1 MTSSSRPLAGRILG
15 GPQLASLVESGW
27 GLEDLGGSLPP
38 DDGAMDDG
46 DEGATPA
53 ERDDAHAAA
62 QAQQAQQS
70 ARLAAQ
76 REQMEREAIAA
87 DAYARGFEEGRLTG
101 EMAEGVRLRTAVQA
115 TEEALREFHDGELRW
130 HGAIEE
136 NLCALA
142 VAIARHVVGREV
154 QQDPGLIQDLVRRS
168 LTEFPIDQQLT
179 IRVNPQ
185 DLATITG
192 RSVAGGEGPVS
203 ANRDLRWVA
212 DPRIAPG
219 GCIIEGRD
227 RIVDG
232 RVDTALERIWRR
244 LTYANA

>member
-1 MTSSSRPLAGRILG
+1 MTSSSRPVAGRILG
-15 GPQLASLVESGW
+15 APQLASLVESGW
-27 GLEDLGGSLPP
+27 GLEDLGASLPP
-38 DDGAMDDG
+38 ADAVMDDM
-46 DEGATPA
+46 DDDAMLA
-53 ERDDAHAAA
+53 DRDDAYAAA
-62 QAQQAQQS
+62 QALQA
-70 ARLAAQ
+70 ARLEAQ
-76 REQMEREAIAA
+76 REQMERERLAA

-115 TEEALREFHDGELRW
+115 TEEALREFHEGERRW

-154 QQDPGLIQDLVRRS
+154 QQEPGLIQDLVRRS

-219 GCIIEGRD
+219 GCVVEGRD

-244 LTYANA
+244 LTYSNA

>member
-1 MTSSSRPLAGRILG
+1 MTSSSRPAAGRILG
-15 GPQLASLVESGW
+15 GPQLASLIESGW
-27 GLEDLGGSLPP
+27 GLEELGASLPP
-38 DDGAMDDG
+38 VDDAMDDL
-46 DEGATPA
+46 DDDAMLA
-53 ERDDAHAAA
+53 DRDDAYAAA
-62 QAQQAQQS
+62 QEQQV
-70 ARLAAQ
+70 ARQAAQ
-76 REQMEREAIAA
+76 REQMERERIAA

-101 EMAEGVRLRTAVQA
+101 EMAEGARLRTAVQA
-115 TEEALREFHDGELRW
+115 TEEALRAFHEGELRW

-154 QQDPGLIQDLVRRS
+154 QQEPALIQDLVRRS

-179 IRVNPQ
+179 VRVNPQ

-219 GCIIEGRD
+219 GCVIEGRD

-244 LTYANA
+244 LTYSNA